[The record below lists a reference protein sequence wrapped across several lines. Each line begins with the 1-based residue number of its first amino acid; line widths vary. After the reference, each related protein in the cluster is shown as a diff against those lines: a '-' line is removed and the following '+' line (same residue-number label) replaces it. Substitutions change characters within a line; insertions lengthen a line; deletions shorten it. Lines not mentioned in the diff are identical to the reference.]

1 MKKSMFLV
9 RFALIV
15 GKLKVGRPMTAKE
28 LADYV
33 NSDNRINGAG
43 KVSVRTIQRDI
54 AELRDGLGMNIVNK
68 NNNTYAIE
76 PMKEYCPEHI
86 KNLIDVIYEI
96 LKGFEKTEPEK
107 LVLNTAINQSKDVK
121 ISLLTEE
128 NKCIDIDADLNAGA
142 ISFDEAKRRRTILW
156 LEADFYQTLD
166 RVCEFLNRYFIAS
179 IILTLI
185 NLLGGI
191 IIEVY

>member
-1 MKKSMFLV
+1 MKNSMFLV

-68 NNNTYAIE
+68 
-76 PMKEYCPEHI
+76 K
-86 KNLIDVIYEI
+86 KKKI
-96 LKGFEKTEPEK
+96 LM
-107 LVLNTAINQSKDVK
+107 LLNQ
-121 ISLLTEE
+121 
-128 NKCIDIDADLNAGA
+128 
-142 ISFDEAKRRRTILW
+142 
-156 LEADFYQTLD
+156 
-166 RVCEFLNRYFIAS
+166 
-179 IILTLI
+179 
-185 NLLGGI
+185 
-191 IIEVY
+191 

>member
-1 MKKSMFLV
+1 MKNSMFLV

-15 GKLKVGRPMTAKE
+15 GKLKVGRPLTAKE

-68 NNNTYAIE
+68 KNNTYAIE

-86 KNLIDVIYEI
+86 KNFIEVIYEI

-128 NKCIDIDADLNAGA
+128 NKCIDIDKAVTLKAEISTTLNNDLIESLAKCS
-142 ISFDEAKRRRTILW
+142 SFIKIDKPDWMKKHFRA
-156 LEADFYQTLD
+156 
-166 RVCEFLNRYFIAS
+166 
-179 IILTLI
+179 
-185 NLLGGI
+185 
-191 IIEVY
+191 

>member
-1 MKKSMFLV
+1 MKNSMFLV

-15 GKLKVGRPMTAKE
+15 GKLKVSRPMTAKE

-68 NNNTYAIE
+68 KNNTYAIE
-76 PMKEYCPEHI
+76 SMKEYCPEHI
-86 KNLIDVIYEI
+86 KNIIEVFNEI

-128 NKCIDIDADLNAGA
+128 NKCIDINKAVTLKAEIRTTLNNDLIESLAKCS
-142 ISFDEAKRRRTILW
+142 SFIKVDKPDW
-156 LEADFYQTLD
+156 LKKQFRD
-166 RVCEFLNRYFIAS
+166 
-179 IILTLI
+179 
-185 NLLGGI
+185 
-191 IIEVY
+191 

>member
-1 MKKSMFLV
+1 MKNSMFLV

-28 LADYV
+28 LVDYV

-54 AELRDGLGMNIVNK
+54 AELRDGLGMN
-68 NNNTYAIE
+68 TYAIE
-76 PMKEYCPEHI
+76 PMKEYCREHI
-86 KNLIDVIYEI
+86 KNFIEVIYEI

-128 NKCIDIDADLNAGA
+128 NKCIDIDKAVTLKAEIRTTLNNDLIESLAKCS
-142 ISFDEAKRRRTILW
+142 SFIKVDKPDW
-156 LEADFYQTLD
+156 LKEKL
-166 RVCEFLNRYFIAS
+166 V
-179 IILTLI
+179 
-185 NLLGGI
+185 
-191 IIEVY
+191 

>member
-1 MKKSMFLV
+1 MKNSMFLV

-86 KNLIDVIYEI
+86 KNFIEVIYEI

-128 NKCIDIDADLNAGA
+128 NKCIDINKAVTLKAEIQTTLN
-142 ISFDEAKRRRTILW
+142 SD
-156 LEADFYQTLD
+156 
-166 RVCEFLNRYFIAS
+166 
-179 IILTLI
+179 LI
-185 NLLGGI
+185 NCLTKCKKVIKVDKPDWLKKQFGS
-191 IIEVY
+191 